1 MKKIV
6 SLVIAAM
13 MVLLVG
19 ASFAL
24 AEAAQIQR
32 VKYEGN
38 GLVDVEFLRDVGYD
52 NLTITVSDSLGN
64 AYTTTIVERDDDDLT
79 FRVDQIAAG
88 EEYTFTISGVR
99 SGRSGEYGSVTGT
112 FSTPEEGQV
121 GIETVEYEADER
133 EVEIDFIGRVEFD
146 MNCTVTMTDAMGN
159 TYNGQILK
167 MDEDSLEVYV
177 EGLTRGETYTVLVTG
192 VRNVGQ
198 AEFGSVEWE
207 FQAVEY

>member
-79 FRVDQIAAG
+79 FRVDQSPPG
-88 EEYTFTISGVR
+88 K
-99 SGRSGEYGSVTGT
+99 
-112 FSTPEEGQV
+112 STPSLSAACAPAV
-121 GIETVEYEADER
+121 R
-133 EVEIDFIGRVEFD
+133 ENMAR
-146 MNCTVTMTDAMGN
+146 
-159 TYNGQILK
+159 
-167 MDEDSLEVYV
+167 
-177 EGLTRGETYTVLVTG
+177 
-192 VRNVGQ
+192 
-198 AEFGSVEWE
+198 
-207 FQAVEY
+207 